1 VGGAAN
7 QLSFVAEEQKTL
19 RNVATVHGVHAAAR
33 GGLGRGTS
41 ADRAHRSAHAAAV
54 PWPRQT
60 ADAASLH
67 ER

>member
-1 VGGAAN
+1 MGGAVN
-7 QLSFVAEEQKTL
+7 QLSFVLEEQSTSK
-19 RNVATVHGVHAAAR
+19 RSHGVHGVHAAAR

-41 ADRAHRSAHAAAV
+41 ADRAHRSARAAAA

-60 ADAASLH
+60 TDAASLH